1 MRTTADL
8 KFSYAVIGRPQ
19 SEEPSQCYLGVDVSI
34 DEVQHGRDTQLI
46 ITLHEPLEGL
56 ADFNQVWVTVN
67 GEVREGQGRYDAGRR
82 CLVVTLYKHQAE

>member
-8 KFSYAVIGRPQ
+8 KFSHAVIGRPQ
-19 SEEPSQCYLGVDVSI
+19 SEEPSQRYMGVDVSI
-34 DEVQHGRDTQLI
+34 DEVQRGRDIQLI

-67 GEVREGQGRYDAGRR
+67 GKVPRGARPI
-82 CLVVTLYKHQAE
+82 

>member
-19 SEEPSQCYLGVDVSI
+19 SAEPSQQYTGVDVSI
-34 DEVQHGRDTQLI
+34 DEHQRGRETQLI

-67 GEVREGQGRYDAGRR
+67 GVVREGQGRYDAGRR
-82 CLVVTLYKHQAE
+82 CLVVTLYQHQ